1 MSLLPGKRITDWV
14 IAAGTLL
21 TVATLIGGGIVY
33 AVRLRDDA
41 SASMKSDTDH
51 EARLR
56 VIESVV
62 SDVRADVR
70 ETKTDVTWIRTF
82 LDPHRQQPDKGK
94 EPTQTASAD
103 R

>member
-1 MSLLPGKRITDWV
+1 MRLLPTKAITDWV

-41 SASMKSDTDH
+41 STSMKSDTDH

-56 VIESVV
+56 VIENVV

-82 LDPHRQQPDKGK
+82 LDPHRQQPAGPGDNAQK
-94 EPTQTASAD
+94 TASN
-103 R
+103 

>member
-1 MSLLPGKRITDWV
+1 MRLLPTKQITDWV

-21 TVATLIGGGIVY
+21 TVATLIGGGLVY

-56 VIESVV
+56 VIENVV

-82 LDPHRQQPDKGK
+82 LDPHRQQPDAHKD
-94 EPTQTASAD
+94 PAQTASNE
-103 R
+103 

>member
-21 TVATLIGGGIVY
+21 TVATLIGGGLVY

-56 VIESVV
+56 VIENVV

-70 ETKTDVTWIRTF
+70 RDEDGRDV
-82 LDPHRQQPDKGK
+82 DPHVLGSAS
-94 EPTQTASAD
+94 TAARRAQRSGANGIE
-103 R
+103 

>member
-1 MSLLPGKRITDWV
+1 MRLLDKRIADWV

-41 SASMKSDTDH
+41 SASMRSDTDH

-56 VIESVV
+56 VIENVV

-70 ETKTDVTWIRTF
+70 ETKTDVVWIRKF
-82 LDPHRQQPDKGK
+82 LDRDQQPKAKDA
-94 EPTQTASAD
+94 PQTASNEP
-103 R
+103 

>member
-41 SASMKSDTDH
+41 SASMRSDVDH
-51 EARLR
+51 ESRLR

-70 ETKTDVTWIRTF
+70 ETKTDVSWIRTF
-82 LDPHRQQPDKGK
+82 LDPHRQPGK
-94 EPTQTASAD
+94 VKDAPQTAANEP
-103 R
+103 